1 MKIVYMTLMAILLLG
16 CKGMVE
22 DAITKGLNEVIESAE
37 VVEPEE
43 WNAFYTKFQ
52 VAIKNNDTAFIE
64 ERSYPSSKYEEYM
77 KIITE
82 VRNDETLLNH
92 FTGNEKGGVQDANDP
107 YFTKVEGVENFHSVT
122 FEGGREF
129 LRLTFGQ
136 IYGVFVLV
144 DASWY
149 K

>member
-1 MKIVYMTLMAILLLG
+1 MKIVYMALVATLLLS

-22 DAITKGLNEVIESAE
+22 DAITKRLNEVIESAE
-37 VVEPEE
+37 VGEPEE
-43 WNAFYTKFQ
+43 WNAFYSKFQ
-52 VAIKNNDTAFIE
+52 DAIKHNDTAFIE

-77 KIITE
+77 KIINE
-82 VRNDETLLNH
+82 IHNDETLLNH
-92 FTGNEKGGVQDANDP
+92 FTGNEKGGVLDSNDP
-107 YFTKVEGVENFHSVT
+107 YFTNVEGVQNFHSVT